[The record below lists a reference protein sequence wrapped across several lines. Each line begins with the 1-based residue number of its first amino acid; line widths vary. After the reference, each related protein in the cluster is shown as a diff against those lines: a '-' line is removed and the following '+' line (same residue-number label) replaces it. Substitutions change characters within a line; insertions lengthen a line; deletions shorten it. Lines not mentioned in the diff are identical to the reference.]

1 VKLAIEFIA
10 SVLVVGLVWI
20 YFGVA
25 FAYGDSGGE
34 VPTPVTVACAGVVAA
49 IGFAAAIMTHHF
61 PWVALLVSS
70 VGIVAFFSLTGAS
83 PVGLAL
89 TRVRSAG
96 FRRRSDARNSME
108 AEQKKRFDGTR
119 KAEMTLG
126 SAGLAA
132 RATRIS

>member
-89 TRVRSAG
+89 TGCAALAFGGGATLAILWKRSKRSASTEHEKP
-96 FRRRSDARNSME
+96 R
-108 AEQKKRFDGTR
+108 
-119 KAEMTLG
+119 
-126 SAGLAA
+126 
-132 RATRIS
+132 